1 MIPQDP
7 ESNMTVN
14 RKRVALVIGSGSVK
28 CAAAIGIQK
37 VLAREGIAIDM
48 LVGCSAGSI
57 YAGLMAAGHTGD
69 DAARMTTEL
78 WTKEITGKRNTMALL
93 RAIAPRMLGF
103 RTEGFG
109 LRDDALIMQRLRKA
123 FGDAR
128 IEDLQVPLHVT
139 ATDFANGELVVLSRG
154 SLVDAIRASGSQPVA
169 LTPCRIGDRLLV
181 DGYLADP
188 LPISVAMKNGADVI
202 IALGFESPYQE
213 SVKTAGRFA
222 FQLSA
227 IMSNNLLK
235 SRFAF
240 HSLAHHSEVIPIIPE
255 FRERVRLFDTG
266 KIGYIIGEGERAAE
280 EQLPYLRQLLAS
292 EATAG
297 TS

>member
-1 MIPQDP
+1 M
-7 ESNMTVN
+7 SVN

-37 VLAREGIAIDM
+37 VLAREGIAVDM

-57 YAGLMAAGHTGD
+57 YAGLMAAGHAGD
-69 DAARMTTEL
+69 DAARITTEL
-78 WTKEITGKRNTMALL
+78 WTKEITGKRNTMAML

-109 LRDDALIMQRLRKA
+109 LRDDALIMQRLKRA

-139 ATDFANGELVVLSRG
+139 ATDFANGELVVLSKG
-154 SLVDAIRASGSQPVA
+154 SLVDAIRASVA
-169 LTPCRIGDRLLV
+169 LPFAFTPWRVGDRLLV

-202 IALGFESPYQE
+202 IALGFESPFQE
-213 SVKTAGRFA
+213 SVKSAGRFA

-240 HSLAHHSEVIPIIPE
+240 HSLAHHSEVIAIIPE

-266 KIGYIIGEGERAAE
+266 KIGYIIDEGQRAAE

-297 TS
+297 ARG

>member
-1 MIPQDP
+1 M
-7 ESNMTVN
+7 SVN

-57 YAGLMAAGHTGD
+57 YAGLMAAGHAGD
-69 DAARMTTEL
+69 DAARITTEL
-78 WTKEITGKRNTMALL
+78 WTKEITGKRNTMAML

-109 LRDDALIMQRLRKA
+109 LRDDALIMQRLKRA

-128 IEDLQVPLHVT
+128 IEDLQVSLHVT
-139 ATDFANGELVVLSRG
+139 ATDFANGELVVLSKG
-154 SLVDAIRASGSQPVA
+154 SLVDAIRASVA
-169 LTPCRIGDRLLV
+169 LPFAFTPWRVGDRLLV

-202 IALGFESPYQE
+202 IALGFESPFQE
-213 SVKTAGRFA
+213 SVKSAGRFA

-240 HSLAHHSEVIPIIPE
+240 HSLAHHSEVIAIIPE

-266 KIGYIIGEGERAAE
+266 KIGYIIDEGQRAAE

-297 TS
+297 ARG

>member
-1 MIPQDP
+1 M
-7 ESNMTVN
+7 SVN

-57 YAGLMAAGHTGD
+57 YAGLMAAGHAGD
-69 DAARMTTEL
+69 DAARITTEL
-78 WTKEITGKRNTMALL
+78 WTKEITGKRNTMAML

-109 LRDDALIMQRLRKA
+109 LRDDALIMQRLKRA

-139 ATDFANGELVVLSRG
+139 ATDFANGELVVLSKG
-154 SLVDAIRASGSQPVA
+154 SLVDAIRASVA
-169 LTPCRIGDRLLV
+169 LPFAFTPWRVGDRLLV

-202 IALGFESPYQE
+202 IALGFESPFQE
-213 SVKTAGRFA
+213 SVKSAGRFA

-240 HSLAHHSEVIPIIPE
+240 HSLAHHSEVIAIIPE

-266 KIGYIIGEGERAAE
+266 KIGYIIDEGQRAAE

-292 EATAG
+292 EAAAG
-297 TS
+297 ARG

>member
-1 MIPQDP
+1 M
-7 ESNMTVN
+7 SVN

-57 YAGLMAAGHTGD
+57 YAGLMAAGHAGD
-69 DAARMTTEL
+69 DAARITTEL
-78 WTKEITGKRNTMALL
+78 WTKEITGKRNTMAML

-109 LRDDALIMQRLRKA
+109 LRDDALIMQRLRRV

-128 IEDLQVPLHVT
+128 IEDLQLPLHVT
-139 ATDFANGELVVLSRG
+139 ATDFANGELVVLSKG
-154 SLVDAIRASGSQPVA
+154 SLVDAIRASVA
-169 LTPCRIGDRLLV
+169 LPFAFTPWRVGDRLLV

-202 IALGFESPYQE
+202 IALGFESPFQE
-213 SVKTAGRFA
+213 SVKSAGRFA

-240 HSLAHHSEVIPIIPE
+240 HSLAHHSEVIAIIPE

-266 KIGYIIGEGERAAE
+266 KIGYIIDEGQRAAE

-292 EATAG
+292 EAAAG
-297 TS
+297 ARG

>member
-1 MIPQDP
+1 
-7 ESNMTVN
+7 
-14 RKRVALVIGSGSVK
+14 
-28 CAAAIGIQK
+28 
-37 VLAREGIAIDM
+37 
-48 LVGCSAGSI
+48 
-57 YAGLMAAGHTGD
+57 
-69 DAARMTTEL
+69 
-78 WTKEITGKRNTMALL
+78 
-93 RAIAPRMLGF
+93 MLGF

-109 LRDDALIMQRLRKA
+109 LRDDALIMQRLKRA

-139 ATDFANGELVVLSRG
+139 ATDFANGELVVLSQG
-154 SLVDAIRASGSQPVA
+154 SLVDAIRASVA
-169 LTPCRIGDRLLV
+169 LPFAFTPWRVGDRLLV

-202 IALGFESPYQE
+202 IALGFESPFQE
-213 SVKTAGRFA
+213 SVKSAGRFA

-240 HSLAHHSEVIPIIPE
+240 HSLAHHSEVIAIIPE

-266 KIGYIIGEGERAAE
+266 KIGYIIDEGQRAAE

-297 TS
+297 ARG

>member
-1 MIPQDP
+1 
-7 ESNMTVN
+7 MTVN

-37 VLAREGIAIDM
+37 VLAREGIAVDM

-57 YAGLMAAGHTGD
+57 YAALIAAGHTGD
-69 DAARMTTEL
+69 DAARMTSEL
-78 WTKEITGKRNTMALL
+78 WTKEITGKRNTMAML

-109 LRDDALIMQRLRKA
+109 LRDDALIMQRLKRA

-139 ATDFANGELVVLSRG
+139 ATDFANGELVVLSKG
-154 SLVDAIRASGSQPVA
+154 SLVDAIRASVA
-169 LTPCRIGDRLLV
+169 LPFAFTPWRIGDRLLV

-202 IALGFESPYQE
+202 IALGFESPFQE
-213 SVKTAGRFA
+213 SVKSAGRFA

-240 HSLAHHSEVIPIIPE
+240 HSLAHHSEVIAILPE

-266 KIGYIIGEGERAAE
+266 KIGYVIDEGQRAAE
-280 EQLPYLRQLLAS
+280 EQLPYLRQLLGSTA
-292 EATAG
+292 AAG
-297 TS
+297 TAP

>member
-1 MIPQDP
+1 M
-7 ESNMTVN
+7 SVN

-57 YAGLMAAGHTGD
+57 YAGLMAAGHAGD
-69 DAARMTTEL
+69 DAARITTEL
-78 WTKEITGKRNTMALL
+78 WTKEITGKRNTMAML
-93 RAIAPRMLGF
+93 RAIAPRMLGY

-109 LRDDALIMQRLRKA
+109 LRDDALIMQRLKRA

-128 IEDLQVPLHVT
+128 IEDLHVPLHVT
-139 ATDFANGELVVLSRG
+139 ATDFANGELVVLSKG
-154 SLVDAIRASGSQPVA
+154 SLVDAIRASVA
-169 LTPCRIGDRLLV
+169 LPFAFTPWRVGDRLLV

-202 IALGFESPYQE
+202 IALGFESPFQE
-213 SVKTAGRFA
+213 SVKSAGRFA

-240 HSLAHHSEVIPIIPE
+240 HSLAHHSEVIAIIPE

-266 KIGYIIGEGERAAE
+266 KIGYIIDEGQRAAE

-297 TS
+297 ARG

>member
-1 MIPQDP
+1 M
-7 ESNMTVN
+7 SVN

-37 VLAREGIAIDM
+37 VLARESIAIDM

-57 YAGLMAAGHTGD
+57 YAGLMAAGHAGD
-69 DAARMTTEL
+69 DAARITTEL
-78 WTKEITGKRNTMALL
+78 WTKEITGKRNTMAML

-109 LRDDALIMQRLRKA
+109 LRDDALIMQRLKRA

-139 ATDFANGELVVLSRG
+139 ATDFANGELVVLSKG
-154 SLVDAIRASGSQPVA
+154 SLVDAIRASVA
-169 LTPCRIGDRLLV
+169 LPFAFTPWRVGDRLLV

-202 IALGFESPYQE
+202 IALGFESPFQE
-213 SVKTAGRFA
+213 SVKSAGRFA

-240 HSLAHHSEVIPIIPE
+240 HSLAHHSEVIAIIPE

-266 KIGYIIGEGERAAE
+266 KIGYIIDEGQRAAE

-297 TS
+297 ARG

>member
-1 MIPQDP
+1 
-7 ESNMTVN
+7 
-14 RKRVALVIGSGSVK
+14 
-28 CAAAIGIQK
+28 
-37 VLAREGIAIDM
+37 VLARDGIEIDM

-69 DAARMTTEL
+69 DAARITTEL
-78 WTKEITGKRNTMALL
+78 WTKEITGKRNTMAML
-93 RAIAPRMLGF
+93 RALAPKMLGF

-109 LRDDALIMQRLRKA
+109 LRDDALIMQRLKRA
-123 FGDAR
+123 FGDVQ
-128 IEDLQVPLHVT
+128 IQDLKTPLHVT
-139 ATDFANGELVVLSRG
+139 ATDFSNGELVVLSRG
-154 SLVDAIRASGSQPVA
+154 SLVDAIRASVA
-169 LTPCRIGDRLLV
+169 LPFAFTPWRIGDRLLV

-202 IALGFESPYQE
+202 IALGFESPFQE
-213 SVKTAGRFA
+213 SVKSAGRFA

-240 HSLAHHSEVIPIIPE
+240 HSLAHHSEVIAIIPE

-266 KIGYIIGEGERAAE
+266 KIGYIIDEGQRAAE

-292 EATAG
+292 DAAAG
-297 TS
+297 TVP

>member
-1 MIPQDP
+1 M
-7 ESNMTVN
+7 SVN

-57 YAGLMAAGHTGD
+57 YAGLMAAGHAGD
-69 DAARMTTEL
+69 DAARITTEL
-78 WTKEITGKRNTMALL
+78 WTKEITGKRNTMAML

-109 LRDDALIMQRLRKA
+109 LRDDALIMQRLRRA

-139 ATDFANGELVVLSRG
+139 ATDFANGELVVLSKG
-154 SLVDAIRASGSQPVA
+154 SLVDAIRASVA
-169 LTPCRIGDRLLV
+169 LPFAFTPWRVGDRLLV

-202 IALGFESPYQE
+202 IALGFESPFQE
-213 SVKTAGRFA
+213 SVKSAGRFA

-240 HSLAHHSEVIPIIPE
+240 HSLAHHSEVIAIIPE

-266 KIGYIIGEGERAAE
+266 KIGYIIDEGQRAAE

-297 TS
+297 ARG

>member
-1 MIPQDP
+1 M
-7 ESNMTVN
+7 SVN

-57 YAGLMAAGHTGD
+57 YAGLMAAGHAGD
-69 DAARMTTEL
+69 DAARITTEL
-78 WTKEITGKRNTMALL
+78 WTKEITGKRNTMAML

-109 LRDDALIMQRLRKA
+109 LRDDALIMQRLKRA

-139 ATDFANGELVVLSRG
+139 ATDFANGELVVLSQG
-154 SLVDAIRASGSQPVA
+154 SLVDAIRASVA
-169 LTPCRIGDRLLV
+169 LPFAFTPWRVGDRLLV

-202 IALGFESPYQE
+202 IALGFESPFQE
-213 SVKTAGRFA
+213 SVKSAGRFA

-240 HSLAHHSEVIPIIPE
+240 HSLAHHSEVIAIIPE

-266 KIGYIIGEGERAAE
+266 KIGYIIDEGQRAAE

-297 TS
+297 ARG

>member
-1 MIPQDP
+1 M
-7 ESNMTVN
+7 SVN

-57 YAGLMAAGHTGD
+57 YAGLMAAGHAGD
-69 DAARMTTEL
+69 DAARITTEL
-78 WTKEITGKRNTMALL
+78 WTKEITGKRNTMAML

-109 LRDDALIMQRLRKA
+109 LRDDALIMQRLRRA

-139 ATDFANGELVVLSRG
+139 ATDFANGELVVLSKG
-154 SLVDAIRASGSQPVA
+154 SLVDAIRASVA
-169 LTPCRIGDRLLV
+169 LPFAFTPWRVGDRLLV

-202 IALGFESPYQE
+202 IALGFESPFQE
-213 SVKTAGRFA
+213 SVKSAGRFA

-240 HSLAHHSEVIPIIPE
+240 HSLAHHSEVIAIIPE
-255 FRERVRLFDTG
+255 FRERIRLFDTG
-266 KIGYIIGEGERAAE
+266 KIGYIIDEGQRAAE

-297 TS
+297 ARG

>member
-1 MIPQDP
+1 M
-7 ESNMTVN
+7 SVN

-57 YAGLMAAGHTGD
+57 YAGLMAAGHAGD
-69 DAARMTTEL
+69 DAARITTEL
-78 WTKEITGKRNTMALL
+78 WTKEITGKRNTMAML

-109 LRDDALIMQRLRKA
+109 LRDDALIMQRLKRA

-139 ATDFANGELVVLSRG
+139 ATDFANGELVVLSKG
-154 SLVDAIRASGSQPVA
+154 SLVDAIRASVA
-169 LTPCRIGDRLLV
+169 LPFAFTPWRVGDRLLV

-202 IALGFESPYQE
+202 IALGFESPFQE
-213 SVKTAGRFA
+213 SVKSAGRFA

-240 HSLAHHSEVIPIIPE
+240 HSLAHHSEVIAIIPE

-266 KIGYIIGEGERAAE
+266 KIGYIIDEGQRAAE

-297 TS
+297 ARG

>member
-1 MIPQDP
+1 M
-7 ESNMTVN
+7 SVN

-57 YAGLMAAGHTGD
+57 YAGLMAAGHAGD
-69 DAARMTTEL
+69 DAARITTEL
-78 WTKEITGKRNTMALL
+78 WTKEITGKRNTMAML
-93 RAIAPRMLGF
+93 RALAPRMLGF

-109 LRDDALIMQRLRKA
+109 LRDDALIMQRLKRA

-139 ATDFANGELVVLSRG
+139 ATDFANGELVVLSQG
-154 SLVDAIRASGSQPVA
+154 SLVDAIRASVA
-169 LTPCRIGDRLLV
+169 LPFAFTPWRVGDRLLV

-202 IALGFESPYQE
+202 IALGFESPFQE
-213 SVKTAGRFA
+213 SVKSAGRFA

-240 HSLAHHSEVIPIIPE
+240 HSLAHHSEVIAIIPE

-266 KIGYIIGEGERAAE
+266 KIGYIIDEGQRAAE

-292 EATAG
+292 EAAAG
-297 TS
+297 ARG